1 MRKLLLILLIFLPL
15 LYFSQEIPFPSI
27 SIGVRPAEEPEDLVV
42 TLEILLV
49 LTVLALAPSILVL
62 FTSFTRIIVV
72 FSLFRNALGTRQ
84 TPPNQVMIGLALFLT
99 FLIMQPV
106 WNDIYNNAITPYL
119 NKEIGY
125 QEMFQRVNTRIREF
139 MINELKN
146 HHNEDNVFMLAK
158 NSGIEIAK
166 IEEAPNAVLIPA
178 FVLGELEVAF
188 KMGVVLY
195 VPFIVIDMIVA
206 SILLAMG
213 MIMIPPV
220 FVSLP
225 FKILIFVMANGWDL
239 LVEGLIK
246 SFAR

>member
-1 MRKLLLILLIFLPL
+1 MK
-15 LYFSQEIPFPSI
+15 SQ
-27 SIGVRPAEEPEDLVV
+27 
-42 TLEILLV
+42 
-49 LTVLALAPSILVL
+49 
-62 FTSFTRIIVV
+62 
-72 FSLFRNALGTRQ
+72 
-84 TPPNQVMIGLALFLT
+84 
-99 FLIMQPV
+99 
-106 WNDIYNNAITPYL
+106 
-119 NKEIGY
+119 
-125 QEMFQRVNTRIREF
+125 
-139 MINELKN
+139 
-146 HHNEDNVFMLAK
+146 
-158 NSGIEIAK
+158 